1 MSKKAEIV
9 GDLSSNESLTKKTHI
24 VANKM
29 TMNIDG
35 WHADG
40 IEGPAVVEIYITPVP
55 EKSIPIGYREQ
66 AEIFKSNI

>member
-1 MSKKAEIV
+1 
-9 GDLSSNESLTKKTHI
+9 
-24 VANKM
+24 M